1 VEKFMMMSKWY
12 LVLLSLTIT
21 FVSQSQKSFEGT
33 IEFLYLKNDTTKNVY
48 SVKDNL
54 VRLDQYSK
62 KNDGSIEGSFLFNLS
77 TKEIKMLSP
86 RRKLWSI
93 HKSSVPPTISGKCEV
108 IKTNN
113 TKNIL
118 GYKCTEYIVK
128 NIKEDTEISY
138 WITMENYNFFV
149 PLLQLWNRKDKQS
162 VYFNQINSLPAGAMP
177 LLSVEKQ
184 MSTGKIISKLETT
197 KVTPKKLSSEIFEVP
212 KDFKKFE
219 GE

>member
-1 VEKFMMMSKWY
+1 MMMSKWY
-12 LVLLSLTIT
+12 LVLLSLTIS
-21 FVSQSQKSFEGT
+21 FVSPSQKPFEGT
-33 IEFLYLKNDTTKNVY
+33 IEFLYYKNDTTKNVY

-86 RRKLWSI
+86 RRKLWTI
-93 HKSSVPPTISGKCEV
+93 HKSNVPPTISGKCEV

-113 TKNIL
+113 TKTIL

-128 NIKEDTEISY
+128 NIIEDTEISY
-138 WITMENYNFFV
+138 WIAMENFNFFV
-149 PLLQLWNRKDKQS
+149 PLLQLWNRKDRQS
-162 VYFNQINSLPAGAMP
+162 VYFNQITSLPSGAMP
-177 LLSVEKQ
+177 LLSIEKQ
-184 MSTGKIISKLETT
+184 ISTGKIITKLETIKIT
-197 KVTPKKLSSEIFEVP
+197 AKEISSETFEIP
-212 KDFKKFE
+212 KDYKKFE